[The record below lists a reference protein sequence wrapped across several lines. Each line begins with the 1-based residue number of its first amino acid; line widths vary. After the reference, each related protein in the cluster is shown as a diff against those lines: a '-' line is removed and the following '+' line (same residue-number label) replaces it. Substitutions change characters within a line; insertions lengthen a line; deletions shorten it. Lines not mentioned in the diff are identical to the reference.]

1 MPRSV
6 PARTL
11 KEMFVWITSG
21 FMPAARNSSRS
32 KLRANQPRSSASR
45 SGSITIT
52 PGSGVSTKRIALGE
66 QRQLRRAR
74 REAPAP
80 LADEVE
86 LLHDLVLEVPG
97 QDHDHVG
104 PVLADLPGRG
114 DRDVAA
120 GREVARLVRVQ
131 VACVVDEVRADPAV
145 VEKCVPVRRSA
156 VPDDA
161 QLVGLQGDEEV
172 EDLALVLRDPPAIA
186 EIG

>member
-1 MPRSV
+1 MPRRV
-6 PARTL
+6 PARAL
-11 KEMFVWITSG
+11 NDALVWITSG
-21 FMPAARNSSRS
+21 FMPWARNSSRS

-97 QDHDHVG
+97 QDHHDVG
-104 PVLADLPGRG
+104 AVLADLLGRA

-120 GREVARLVRVQ
+120 GQEVPLLVRIQVAR
-131 VACVVDEVRADPAV
+131 VVDEVRPDAAV
-145 VEKCVPVRRSA
+145 VEQRVPR
-156 VPDDA
+156 
-161 QLVGLQGDEEV
+161 G
-172 EDLALVLRDPPAIA
+172 
-186 EIG
+186 